1 MAKDRNARFV
11 AMLLLCKNTQRQKT
25 QKQNLHRHRRHW
37 SALHRLALFVEKHAL
52 LLRHVVFR
60 LIWRLDVAGIGNM
73 QHDALQVGLVVA
85 ALVAAL
91 RRLVEIVGAERDDLG
106 VQPGLER
113 VDVARGKRISRYCRG
128 RNVLRKVFRVQ
139 GGRGVGHGRWVE
151 LGGLACARRH
161 RGGRFFG
168 FFLAHGGGW
177 RMCVARWTFGWAL
190 LF

>member
-1 MAKDRNARFV
+1 MHVLCECYVQAQTRNA
-11 AMLLLCKNTQRQKT
+11 K
-25 QKQNLHRHRRHW
+25 NLHRHRRHR
-37 SALHRLALFVEKHAL
+37 SALHRLALFVKKHAL
-52 LLRHVVFR
+52 LLWHVVFR
-60 LIWRLDVAGIGNM
+60 LVRRLDVAGIGNV

-139 GGRGVGHGRWVE
+139 GGRGVGHRRQVE